1 MFFLGLSGCTQ
12 RLELCHRFSMLFT
25 LFDFGIENL
34 AVQGFGNGMF
44 HNISMGQGQD
54 EMGGAQGGMDQLTF
68 HVFHL

>member
-1 MFFLGLSGCTQ
+1 
-12 RLELCHRFSMLFT
+12 MLFT